1 MISVD
6 YGEFNSYI
14 QRLNVLDGKG
24 MLEDLTGKLESTLRK
39 LRGYGKLSEKNIS
52 DSLKE
57 IRRALL
63 EADVNYKVVK
73 DFIQSVQE
81 KSLGDEVVK
90 SVTPGQL
97 IIKIVN
103 DELVKLLGTSTT
115 QLKTAGIPP
124 SIVMITGLQGSGKT
138 TFSAKL
144 AYFLQARGR
153 KPMLVAL
160 DVYRPAAI
168 QQLRVLGKEINI
180 PVYDEGI
187 GDPVQ
192 IGFNAIREARKQ
204 LCDTVILD
212 TAGRLHVDKQMMGEL
227 VDIKNR
233 VRPHEILFVADGMTG
248 QDAVNAAKEFAD
260 RLDYDGVVL
269 TKMDGDSRGGAAL
282 SIRAVTGKPIKFIG
296 TGEKLDAIEQ
306 FHPDRMASRILG
318 MGDIVSFV
326 ERAQDSYDLDK
337 AEKLEQK
344 LRRNE
349 FTLED
354 FQDQLT
360 QIKKMG
366 SLENLLGM
374 IPGIGSQMKN
384 VKVDP
389 KAFSR
394 TEAIICSMTIQERR
408 KPNILNGSRRKRIAN
423 GSGTRVQDVNQLMRQ
438 YEQMKKM
445 IKQMKGKSLK
455 GLPFNMA

>member
-1 MISVD
+1 M
-6 YGEFNSYI
+6 
-14 QRLNVLDGKG
+14 R
-24 MLEDLTGKLESTLRK
+24 
-39 LRGYGKLSEKNIS
+39 KLSEKNIS

-81 KSLGDEVVK
+81 KSLGEDVVK

-97 IIKIVN
+97 IVKIVN
-103 DELVKLLGTSTT
+103 DELIKLLGTSTT

-124 SIVMITGLQGSGKT
+124 SIIMITGLQGSGKT
-138 TFSAKL
+138 TFCAKL

-153 KPMLVAL
+153 KPMLAAL

-168 QQLRVLGKEINI
+168 QQLRVLGESLKI

-187 GDPVQ
+187 GDPVK
-192 IGFNAIREARKQ
+192 IGFNAVSEARRK
-204 LCDTVILD
+204 LCDTIILD
-212 TAGRLHVDKQMMGEL
+212 TAGRLHVDEQMMREL

-233 VRPHEILFVADGMTG
+233 VRPHEILLVADGMTG
-248 QDAVNAAKEFAD
+248 QDAVNTAKEFAN
-260 RLDYDGVVL
+260 RLDYGGVVL
-269 TKMDGDSRGGAAL
+269 TKMDGDTRGGAAL

-296 TGEKLDAIEQ
+296 TGEKPEAVEQ

-337 AEKLEQK
+337 AEKLEEK

-354 FQDQLT
+354 FQDQLK

-374 IPGIGSQMKN
+374 IPGMGNQLKN
-384 VKVDP
+384 TKVDP
-389 KAFSR
+389 KAFTR
-394 TEAIICSMTIQERR
+394 TEAIINSMTLKERR
-408 KPNILNGSRRKRIAN
+408 QPKILNGSRRKRIAN
-423 GSGTRVQDVNQLMRQ
+423 GSGTRVQDVNQLMKQ

-455 GLPFNMA
+455 GLKGLPFNIA

>member
-1 MISVD
+1 
-6 YGEFNSYI
+6 
-14 QRLNVLDGKG
+14 

-52 DSLKE
+52 ESLKE

-63 EADVNYKVVK
+63 EADVNYKVAK

-81 KSLGDEVVK
+81 KSIGEDVLK
-90 SVTPGQL
+90 SVTPGQM
-97 IIKIVN
+97 IVKIVN
-103 DELVKLLGTSTT
+103 DELIKLLGTSTT

-124 SIVMITGLQGSGKT
+124 SVIMVTGLQGSGKT

-144 AYFLQARGR
+144 GYFLQARGR
-153 KPMLVAL
+153 KPMLAAL

-168 QQLRVLGKEINI
+168 QQLRVLGESLNI

-187 GDPVQ
+187 GDPVK
-192 IGFNAIREARKQ
+192 IGFNAVAEARRK
-204 LCDTVILD
+204 LCDTIILD
-212 TAGRLHVDKQMMGEL
+212 TAGRLHIDEQMMREL
-227 VDIKNR
+227 VNVKNR

-248 QDAVNAAKEFAD
+248 QDAVNTAKEFSNQ
-260 RLDYDGVVL
+260 LDYDGVVL

-282 SIRAVTGKPIKFIG
+282 SIRAVTGKPIKFLGI
-296 TGEKLDAIEQ
+296 GEKLDAIEQ

-326 ERAQDSYDLDK
+326 EKAQDSYDTAK
-337 AEKLEQK
+337 AEKLEEK

-349 FTLED
+349 FSLED
-354 FQDQLT
+354 FYDQLQ

-366 SLENLLGM
+366 SLESILGM
-374 IPGIGSQMKN
+374 IPGIGSQMRN
-384 VKVDP
+384 AKVDP
-389 KAFSR
+389 KAFTR
-394 TEAIICSMTIQERR
+394 TEAIINSMTLQERR
-408 KPNILNGSRRKRIAN
+408 QPNVLNGSRRKRIAN
-423 GSGTRVQDVNQLMRQ
+423 GSGTRVQDVNQLMKQ

-445 IKQMKGKSLK
+445 IKQLKGKSSK
-455 GLPFNMA
+455 GMRGMPFNMV